1 MVAILSRPQLVKK
14 VDAFGG
20 DQIGGAV
27 TQTSAQTICISVWM
41 GLFTAMVQ

>member
-1 MVAILSRPQLVKK
+1 MVAILSRPQCVKMA
-14 VDAFGG
+14 DASGG
-20 DQIGGAV
+20 DRIGGAV